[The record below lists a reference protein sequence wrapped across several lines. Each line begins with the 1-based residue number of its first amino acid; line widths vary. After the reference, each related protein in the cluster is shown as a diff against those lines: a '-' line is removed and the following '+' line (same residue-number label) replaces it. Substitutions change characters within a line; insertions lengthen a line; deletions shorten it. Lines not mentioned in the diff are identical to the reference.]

1 MLDKVALDSPP
12 IAPADRSGGRL
23 RPCLP
28 YVEALAIYLCSRLLV
43 FFGVAFGKAYIALGN
58 DTWLGGTQWYHRLL
72 RWDSEWYKIIA
83 TEGYKYDGDPD
94 LTQTVVFYPLYPTL
108 SRLVSEI
115 SGIEVFDSMLL
126 VANLATVAA
135 VLLLFKLVREGF
147 DDRTALST
155 VAMISFFPSSI
166 FLSAGYTEPLA
177 LLLMVSFFLAIT
189 RQRFLAA
196 AVLAGLAVAT
206 RSSGIVLFPVL
217 LWELWRCR
225 SPKQFLIEAVTLSIV
240 ATSGLWLYMIY
251 LGIAFGHRMAFSDGQ
266 TAFHEGTTMPARLA
280 SALMLEPFR
289 KINLTDISPA
299 GLDQWFTL
307 IFIAL
312 IVRCWFTPV
321 SRA

>member
-1 MLDKVALDSPP
+1 MLDKVVLDPLRT
-12 IAPADRSGGRL
+12 AGADRKDERL
-23 RPCLP
+23 QRSAP
-28 YVEALAIYLCSRLLV
+28 YLMALAIYLCSRLVV
-43 FFGVAFGKAYIALGN
+43 FFGVAFGKTYIQLGN

-108 SRLVSEI
+108 CRLVSEI

-155 VAMISFFPSSI
+155 VAMFSFFPSSI
-166 FLSAGYTEPLA
+166 YLSAVYTEPLA

-217 LWELWRCR
+217 LWELWRAR
-225 SPKQFLIEAVTLSIV
+225 PPRRFLLEAVPASI
-240 ATSGLWLYMIY
+240 AASAGLWLYILY
-251 LGIAFGHRMAFSDGQ
+251 LGFAFGHPMAFADGQ
-266 TAFHEGTTMPARLA
+266 AAFHENTTIWAPLL
-280 SALMLEPFR
+280 SALKLEPF
-289 KINLTDISPA
+289 
-299 GLDQWFTL
+299 G
-307 IFIAL
+307 
-312 IVRCWFTPV
+312 
-321 SRA
+321 